1 MANSINDNYSINELL
16 VNKNYTNPE
25 HLYIHI
31 PFCKKRCPYCSFYS
45 TIYDNNDNTKD
56 LFISALLKEIKLKDI
71 LGKFTELIKRFFQK
85 GMILCLYPESFY
97 LITFVKLVIL
107 N

>member
-31 PFCKKRCPYCSFYS
+31 PFCKNVVLIVHFILLFMII
-45 TIYDNNDNTKD
+45 TIHKG
-56 LFISALLKEIKLKDI
+56 FIH
-71 LGKFTELIKRFFQK
+71 
-85 GMILCLYPESFY
+85 
-97 LITFVKLVIL
+97 
-107 N
+107 